1 MVLGYIC
8 SCCGENVSRPTTSS
22 IGSSSSI
29 GGTKDDI
36 RGASLGGNLCQP
48 CGGDNGASAPIPIAA
63 PPDMSVHTIPLSTPV
78 VSLEASSAFSML
90 TRREQLYAYYLGR
103 ADWEGAKICLLQCSV
118 ESAPIFCLLQLV
130 FSLQPIEELKGMA
143 AAAPNG
149 LTSEEISHV
158 IMYAAAF
165 YGNMGNYKSFG
176 DTKFVP
182 AVPQD
187 RFHAFVQSATSTSIS
202 AVAEEV
208 ERLWQECHQRMY
220 SLTPRQRQMGLGESK
235 GISTYFSANCEDTD
249 AKRANAFLDSIGL
262 SAYNTRLFKDT
273 TTGHYTVRIAST
285 DTSPPQIDDN
295 GNTHTFQEKTF
306 ILTRGDYSPILSR
319 TTNAL
324 TNALPYT
331 ANPNQTTM
339 LQQYLTSF
347 TTGSIPAHKD
357 ASRAWISDT
366 APAVESYIGFIESYR
381 DPSGVRGE
389 WEGFVSC
396 VNREVSKKFG
406 KLVDGAEGFLKE
418 MMPWGVEW
426 EKDEFMRP
434 DFTSLE
440 VLAFGSSG
448 VPAGINIPNYDD
460 IRQTEGFKNVSLGN
474 VLQASYGVAPDTR
487 VIFVSENDQDNF
499 KTYKATAFEVQ
510 VGIHELLGHG
520 SGKLYHQDTTD
531 VEQLRASNVKHP
543 LTGECPIE
551 GPFYKKGA
559 TWNSTFGKIAP
570 TYEECRAECCGLFLC
585 LERDILQVFGIT
597 GDTEEDGGILDVTY
611 VNWLLMARAGL
622 MGLEFYTPQTGE
634 WRQAHMQ
641 ARYVILQLL
650 LETATKSTDDDKNS
664 TTPLLSLHQFID
676 PEDGKPNVEVLLNRD
691 LISSIGKKVVGDF
704 LLKLHVY
711 KSLGDVENGT
721 NFYNQYSVVTEE
733 MAALR
738 EIVMERKE
746 PRKIL
751 IQPHMCLE
759 HGTTG
764 SKAIDDGD
772 GDSDVIVRLQTFP
785 VSPEG
790 MVESFV
796 ARFPAE
802 DPELMALY
810 EADKASMTE

>member
-1 MVLGYIC
+1 MAIGYIC
-8 SCCGENVSRPTTSS
+8 SCCGENVSRPTTTSSSS
-22 IGSSSSI
+22 IGSSVV
-29 GGTKDDI
+29 
-36 RGASLGGNLCQP
+36 SLGGNVCQP
-48 CGGDNGASAPIPIAA
+48 CGGGDNDAA
-63 PPDMSVHTIPLSTPV
+63 VAEEAPDMSVHTIPLETPV
-78 VSLEASSAFSML
+78 VALEASSAFSML
-90 TRREQLYAYYLGR
+90 THREQLYAYYLGR

-130 FSLQPIEELKGMA
+130 FSIQPIEQLKANA
-143 AAAPNG
+143 AAANNG
-149 LTSEEISHV
+149 LTTNEISHV

-187 RFHAFVQSATSTSIS
+187 RFHKFLQSATSTSNR
-202 AVAEEV
+202 AEEV

-220 SLTPRQRQMGLGESK
+220 SLTPRQRQMGLGQTK
-235 GISTYFSANCEDTD
+235 GISTYFSANCDESD
-249 AKRANAFLDSIGL
+249 ATLANAFLDSIGL

-273 TTGHYTVRIAST
+273 TTNHYTIRIAST
-285 DTSPPQIDDN
+285 ETSPPQIPN
-295 GNTHTFQEKTF
+295 TPNTHTFQNKTF
-306 ILTRGDYSPILSR
+306 LLTRGDYSPLLTR
-319 TTNAL
+319 TTTAL
-324 TNALPYT
+324 THAGRYT
-331 ANPNQTTM
+331 ANTHQTVM
-339 LQQYLTSF
+339 LQHSHTSF

-357 ASRAWISDT
+357 AARAWIADT

-396 VNREVSKKFG
+396 VNREVSLKFQ
-406 KLVDGAEGFLKE
+406 KLVEGAEGFLRT

-426 EKDEFMRP
+426 EKDSFLRP

-460 IRQTEGFKNVSLGN
+460 IRQSEGFKNVSLGN
-474 VLQASYGVAPDTR
+474 VLQASYGVAPDRR
-487 VIFVSENDQDNF
+487 VAFVATIDQDNF
-499 KTYKATAFEVQ
+499 KTHKATAFEVQ

-520 SGKLYHQDTTD
+520 SGKLYHQATTD
-531 VEQLRASNVKHP
+531 AEQLRASNVKHP
-543 LTGECPIE
+543 LTGECPIQ

-585 LERDILQVFGIT
+585 LERDILAVFGIS
-597 GDTEEDGGILDVTY
+597 GGAAEEEGGILDVTY

-641 ARYVILQLL
+641 ARYVILRLL
-650 LETATKSTDDDKNS
+650 LETATETTDDDDNNS
-664 TTPLLSLHQFID
+664 TTPPLLSLHQFID
-676 PEDGKPNVEVLLNRD
+676 PEDGRPNVEVLLNRD

-721 NFYNQYSVVTEE
+721 KFYNQYSVVTEE

-746 PRKIL
+746 ARKIL

-764 SKAIDDGD
+764 GQAIDDGD
-772 GDSDVIVRLQTFP
+772 GDGDIVVRLQTFP

-810 EADKASMTE
+810 EADKESMTE